1 MLLRRNDCR
10 SVEMRKISL
19 FIIAAIFLISAVKA
33 EVIISEI
40 MYAPTFNEDYNEWI
54 EIYNSGSENISLSDW
69 KLCNID
75 ILPGYADYRDNGA
88 IKEDNGLILKA
99 GEYAVISD
107 GDKNGTDA
115 YNNLDIVGLALHTN
129 AASTCGGLT
138 NKGKEISIS
147 YNNETKS
154 VIYDNKTGGLK
165 NNMSLQFVNDEWC
178 EGIPTPGEPNECF
191 VEDIGHDLEDNSTE
205 NTVDNETVQNN
216 QTVDNETIADE
227 NKTEI
232 QLATNAVS
240 EPKTE
245 AKISGNNSSNN
256 SSLEK
261 KKVIYQ
267 SKSDRIK
274 GTALYLSAGLFIL
287 LFLYLIKTKNL

>member
-1 MLLRRNDCR
+1 
-10 SVEMRKISL
+10 MRKISL